1 MRRDD
6 EPPGRGAHGLLFG
19 GKAAQAAGVQHHCAA
34 GAFQQKLHF
43 PRGGFIGFTPAAR
56 QAYGGGFGH
65 GGERAFIRQ
74 RQERGLQNA
83 RGNALDDGFSRGQ
96 RNDARAGAQCAQH
109 GKGGGAA
116 VGRAAA
122 DSQHTAVRALVAFRG
137 TRRQSGEHHFI
148 RDDSRHKNTSFF
160 TAAEPGVRDHRTA
173 RCTRAA
179 GGACGPRR
187 GRQLFLVNTGG
198 AQSVSLKIWYTGIA
212 DFAIIVSQNPLLRRT
227 GPKIFARAAVRD
239 KAGFPLLKNAA
250 DAPTHRDSAAAAGS
264 MVFRC

>member
-109 GKGGGAA
+109 GKSGGAA

-137 TRRQSGEHHFI
+137 RGGKAANTISFVMTAGIRTLPFLQRR
-148 RDDSRHKNTSFF
+148 SREYGTIGPPGAHEPRARHAGRGAGVSFF
-160 TAAEPGVRDHRTA
+160 
-173 RCTRAA
+173 
-179 GGACGPRR
+179 
-187 GRQLFLVNTGG
+187 
-198 AQSVSLKIWYTGIA
+198 
-212 DFAIIVSQNPLLRRT
+212 
-227 GPKIFARAAVRD
+227 
-239 KAGFPLLKNAA
+239 
-250 DAPTHRDSAAAAGS
+250 
-264 MVFRC
+264 

>member
-1 MRRDD
+1 MISTR
-6 EPPGRGAHGLLFG
+6 GRYAIRVLIDLAEH
-19 GKAAQAAGVQHHCAA
+19 
-34 GAFQQKLHF
+34 
-43 PRGGFIGFTPAAR
+43 RGEAFTPMKEVAR
-56 QAYGGGFGH
+56 
-65 GGERAFIRQ
+65 
-74 RQERGLQNA
+74 RQEISLKYLEKIMPLLSKANMVEG
-83 RGNALDDGFSRGQ
+83 
-96 RNDARAGAQCAQH
+96 QH